1 MLVEGT
7 VDALGQGEGCLALA
21 VSVCLGGWEMV
32 FFLRDGSGSA
42 GERRAE
48 VVKETSRKVP

>member
-1 MLVEGT
+1 M
-7 VDALGQGEGCLALA
+7 DALGQGEGCLALA